1 MKKRITPKI
10 KEIANAHIE
19 ARQNDYFDNPDIRT
33 HTEMITLM
41 MQGKTFEAPLRM
53 IEKRYCS
60 TQAMNTIREEKKVS
74 DSYRKSVY
82 KGFRNILSSYV

>member
-1 MKKRITPKI
+1 MKKRITPRI

-19 ARQNDYFDNPDIRT
+19 ARQNGYFDNPDIRT

-41 MQGKTFEAPLRM
+41 IQGKTFDAPLRM

-60 TQAMNTIREEKKVS
+60 THAMNALHEDKKITDTYRRE
-74 DSYRKSVY
+74 VY
-82 KGFRNILSSYV
+82 KGFNHILSNYL